1 MSSVSCQRIVVS
13 VLVGG
18 GALLAWSSLGLA
30 GASSRAAA
38 AAARPPRTVTAVRI
52 SPRPGTLRPGTRVSS
67 ASLVGQRVFTD
78 AKHGFALA
86 SPADADYAVATTDG
100 GKTWRTD
107 GPALHLHAAQAPLAV
122 VFIGAAGRK
131 TVFVWGGGQVIDS
144 TRDGGKNWYRALFP
158 DAGPVAVVR
167 DLAGRLLAFVGSPG
181 GATVS
186 RYVSRDGGRSWHY
199 QKTVVQ

>member
-1 MSSVSCQRIVVS
+1 MPSVSCQRIVVS

-18 GALLAWSSLGLA
+18 GALLGWSSVGLS

-38 AAARPPRTVTAVRI
+38 AAAKPPKTVTALRI
-52 SPRPGTLRPGTRVSS
+52 SPRPGTLRPGTRVS
-67 ASLVGQRVFTD
+67 AGSLFGQRVFTD

-100 GKTWRTD
+100 GRTWRTD

-122 VFIGAAGRK
+122 LFIGAASRK
-131 TVFVWGGGQVIDS
+131 TVFAWGGGQVIDS
-144 TRDGGKNWYRALFP
+144 TSDGGKNWYSALFP
-158 DAGPVAVVR
+158 DAGPVAVVDR
-167 DLAGRLLAFVGSPG
+167 AGHLLAFVGSPD

-186 RYVSRDGGRSWHY
+186 RYISRDGGRSWHY
-199 QKTVVQ
+199 EKTVVQ

>member
-1 MSSVSCQRIVVS
+1 MPSVSVQRTAVS

-18 GALLAWSSLGLA
+18 SVLLGWGVGLS
-30 GASSRAAA
+30 GASSHAAA
-38 AAARPPRTVTAVRI
+38 PAAKPPKTVTALRI
-52 SPRPGTLRPGTRVSS
+52 PPRPGTLRPGTRVSS

-86 SPADADYAVATTDG
+86 SPADADYAVATADG

-122 VFIGAAGRK
+122 VFIGAVSRK
-131 TVFVWGGGQVIDS
+131 TVFAWGGGQVIDS
-144 TRDGGKNWYRALFP
+144 TNDGGKNWYRALFP

-167 DLAGRLLAFVGSPG
+167 DLAGHLLAFVGSPD

-199 QKTVVQ
+199 QNTAVR